1 MSDIICV
8 DGLIKEYAGIK
19 VVDGVSFSV
28 NKGEI
33 YGLLGRNGAG
43 KTTIMKIL
51 LGLANPTSGKV
62 SILGKDMSVN
72 SEKKV
77 LKKVGCIIEN
87 PGFYSNLTGTEN
99 LEIFAKLRGL
109 DQDSVKKALELVNLP
124 YKDKKIFSKYSLG
137 MKQRLAIANAIM
149 HNPEILV
156 LDEPINGLD
165 PIGIA
170 EVRELLKKFKESG
183 ISILISSHILSEL
196 ENVADRISIIDFGKM
211 IEEINMKEWKN
222 KQNSDIRV
230 FVKEVDIAKK
240 ILFKIGIEEQNILE
254 FSEGILIQNSQLST
268 TELNK
273 VFVNNNIDLIGIVE
287 DKTSLED
294 YFKKVTGGQG
304 IGCCLNLRKI
314 KDQRQFIY
322 QVY

>member
-109 DQDSVKKALELVNLP
+109 DQDSVKKTLELVNLP
-124 YKDKKIFSKYSLG
+124 YKDKKLFSKYSLG

-170 EVRELLKKFKESG
+170 EVRELLKKLKESG
-183 ISILISSHILSEL
+183 LSILISSHILSEL

-240 ILFKIGIEEQNILE
+240 ILFEIGIEEQNILE

-304 IGCCLNLRKI
+304 IG
-314 KDQRQFIY
+314 
-322 QVY
+322 

>member
-8 DGLIKEYAGIK
+8 NDLIKEYAGIK
-19 VVDGVSFSV
+19 VVDGVSFSL

-109 DQDSVKKALELVNLP
+109 DQDSVKKTLDLVNLP
-124 YKDKKIFSKYSLG
+124 YKDKKLFSKYSLG

-170 EVRELLKKFKESG
+170 EVRELLKKLKESG
-183 ISILISSHILSEL
+183 VSILISSHILSEL
-196 ENVADRISIIDFGKM
+196 ENLADRIGIIDFGKM

-230 FVKEVDIAKK
+230 FVKEVDIAKN
-240 ILFKIGIEEQNILE
+240 ILFDIGVEEQNILE
-254 FSEGILIQNSQLST
+254 FSEGVLIKNSQLST

-273 VFVNNNIDLIGIVE
+273 VFVNSNIDLIGIVE

-304 IGCCLNLRKI
+304 IG
-314 KDQRQFIY
+314 
-322 QVY
+322 

>member
-124 YKDKKIFSKYSLG
+124 YKDKKLFSKYSLG

-170 EVRELLKKFKESG
+170 EVRELLKKLKESG
-183 ISILISSHILSEL
+183 VSILISSHILSEL
-196 ENVADRISIIDFGKM
+196 ENVADRISIIDLGKM

-240 ILFKIGIEEQNILE
+240 ILFEIGIEEQNILE

-304 IGCCLNLRKI
+304 IG
-314 KDQRQFIY
+314 
-322 QVY
+322 

>member
-1 MSDIICV
+1 MSDIIYV

-124 YKDKKIFSKYSLG
+124 YKDKKLFSKYSLG

-170 EVRELLKKFKESG
+170 EVRELLKKLKESG
-183 ISILISSHILSEL
+183 ASIIISSHILSEL

-240 ILFKIGIEEQNILE
+240 ILFEIGIEEQNILE

-304 IGCCLNLRKI
+304 IG
-314 KDQRQFIY
+314 
-322 QVY
+322 

>member
-62 SILGKDMSVN
+62 SILGKGMSVN

-304 IGCCLNLRKI
+304 IG
-314 KDQRQFIY
+314 
-322 QVY
+322 

>member
-1 MSDIICV
+1 MSDIIYV

-43 KTTIMKIL
+43 KTTIMKVL

-124 YKDKKIFSKYSLG
+124 YKDKKLFSKYSLG

-170 EVRELLKKFKESG
+170 EVRELLKKLKESG
-183 ISILISSHILSEL
+183 ASILISSHILSEL

-240 ILFKIGIEEQNILE
+240 ILFEIGIEEQNILE

-304 IGCCLNLRKI
+304 IG
-314 KDQRQFIY
+314 
-322 QVY
+322 

>member
-1 MSDIICV
+1 MSDIIYV

-124 YKDKKIFSKYSLG
+124 YKDKKLFSKYSLG

-170 EVRELLKKFKESG
+170 EVRELLKKLKESG
-183 ISILISSHILSEL
+183 VSILISSHILSEL

-240 ILFKIGIEEQNILE
+240 ILFEIGIEEQNILE

-294 YFKKVTGGQG
+294 YFKKVTRGQG
-304 IGCCLNLRKI
+304 IG
-314 KDQRQFIY
+314 
-322 QVY
+322 

>member
-124 YKDKKIFSKYSLG
+124 YKDKKLFSKYSLG

-170 EVRELLKKFKESG
+170 EVRELLKKLKESG
-183 ISILISSHILSEL
+183 VSILISSHILSEL

-240 ILFKIGIEEQNILE
+240 ILFEIGIEEQNILE
-254 FSEGILIQNSQLST
+254 FSEGILIQNSQLSA

-304 IGCCLNLRKI
+304 IG
-314 KDQRQFIY
+314 
-322 QVY
+322 

>member
-1 MSDIICV
+1 MSDIIYV

-19 VVDGVSFSV
+19 VVNGVSFSV

-124 YKDKKIFSKYSLG
+124 YKDKKLFSKYSLG

-170 EVRELLKKFKESG
+170 EVRELLKELKESG

-240 ILFKIGIEEQNILE
+240 ILFEIGIEEQNILE

-273 VFVNNNIDLIGIVE
+273 VFVNNNNNIDLIGIVE
-287 DKTSLED
+287 DKTSLEA

-304 IGCCLNLRKI
+304 IG
-314 KDQRQFIY
+314 
-322 QVY
+322 

>member
-156 LDEPINGLD
+156 LDEPTNGLD

-240 ILFKIGIEEQNILE
+240 ILFEIGIEEQNILE

-273 VFVNNNIDLIGIVE
+273 VFVNNNIDLIGVVE

-304 IGCCLNLRKI
+304 IG
-314 KDQRQFIY
+314 
-322 QVY
+322 

>member
-170 EVRELLKKFKESG
+170 EVRELLKKLKESG
-183 ISILISSHILSEL
+183 VSILISSHILSEL

-240 ILFKIGIEEQNILE
+240 ILFEIGIEEQNILE

-304 IGCCLNLRKI
+304 IG
-314 KDQRQFIY
+314 
-322 QVY
+322 

>member
-62 SILGKDMSVN
+62 SVLGKDMSVN

-124 YKDKKIFSKYSLG
+124 YKDKKLFSKYSLG

-170 EVRELLKKFKESG
+170 EVRELLKKLKESG
-183 ISILISSHILSEL
+183 VSILISSHILSEL

-240 ILFKIGIEEQNILE
+240 ILFEIGIEEQNILE

-304 IGCCLNLRKI
+304 IG
-314 KDQRQFIY
+314 
-322 QVY
+322 

>member
-1 MSDIICV
+1 MEDIVGMSDIICV

-240 ILFKIGIEEQNILE
+240 ILFEIGIEEQNILE
-254 FSEGILIQNSQLST
+254 FSEEILIQNSQLST

-304 IGCCLNLRKI
+304 IG
-314 KDQRQFIY
+314 
-322 QVY
+322 

>member
-156 LDEPINGLD
+156 LDEPTNGLD

-170 EVRELLKKFKESG
+170 EVRELLKKLKESG

-230 FVKEVDIAKK
+230 FVKKVDIAKK
-240 ILFKIGIEEQNILE
+240 ILFEIGIEEQNVLE

-304 IGCCLNLRKI
+304 IG
-314 KDQRQFIY
+314 
-322 QVY
+322 

>member
-19 VVDGVSFSV
+19 VVDGVSFSL

-109 DQDSVKKALELVNLP
+109 DQDLVKKALDLVNLP

-170 EVRELLKKFKESG
+170 EVRELLKKLKESG
-183 ISILISSHILSEL
+183 VSILISSHILSEL
-196 ENVADRISIIDFGKM
+196 ENLADRIGIIDFGKM

-240 ILFKIGIEEQNILE
+240 VLFDIGVEEQNILE
-254 FSEGILIQNSQLST
+254 FSEGVLIKNSQLST

-294 YFKKVTGGQG
+294 YFKKVTGGRG
-304 IGCCLNLRKI
+304 IG
-314 KDQRQFIY
+314 
-322 QVY
+322 

>member
-196 ENVADRISIIDFGKM
+196 ENVADRISIIDYGKM

-240 ILFKIGIEEQNILE
+240 ILFEIGIEEQNILE
-254 FSEGILIQNSQLST
+254 FSEGILIQ
-268 TELNK
+268 NK

-304 IGCCLNLRKI
+304 IG
-314 KDQRQFIY
+314 
-322 QVY
+322 

>member
-33 YGLLGRNGAG
+33 YGLLERNGAG

-240 ILFKIGIEEQNILE
+240 ILFEIGIEEQNILE

-304 IGCCLNLRKI
+304 IG
-314 KDQRQFIY
+314 
-322 QVY
+322 

>member
-8 DGLIKEYAGIK
+8 DGLIKEYARIK

-124 YKDKKIFSKYSLG
+124 YKDKKLFSKYSLG

-170 EVRELLKKFKESG
+170 EVRELLKKLKESG
-183 ISILISSHILSEL
+183 VSILISSHILSEL

-240 ILFKIGIEEQNILE
+240 ILFEIGIEEQNILE

-304 IGCCLNLRKI
+304 IG
-314 KDQRQFIY
+314 
-322 QVY
+322 

>member
-1 MSDIICV
+1 MSDIIYV

-43 KTTIMKIL
+43 KTTIMKSL

-124 YKDKKIFSKYSLG
+124 YKDKKLFSKYSLG

-170 EVRELLKKFKESG
+170 EVRELLKKLKESG
-183 ISILISSHILSEL
+183 VSILISSHILSEL

-240 ILFKIGIEEQNILE
+240 ILFEIGIEEQNILE

-304 IGCCLNLRKI
+304 IG
-314 KDQRQFIY
+314 
-322 QVY
+322 

>member
-1 MSDIICV
+1 MSDIIYV

-28 NKGEI
+28 NKGER

-124 YKDKKIFSKYSLG
+124 YKDKKLFSKYSLG

-170 EVRELLKKFKESG
+170 EVRELLKKLKESG
-183 ISILISSHILSEL
+183 ASIIISSHILSEL

-240 ILFKIGIEEQNILE
+240 ILFEIGIEEQNILE

-304 IGCCLNLRKI
+304 IG
-314 KDQRQFIY
+314 
-322 QVY
+322 

>member
-156 LDEPINGLD
+156 LDEPTNGLD

-170 EVRELLKKFKESG
+170 EVRELLKKLKESG

-222 KQNSDIRV
+222 KQNGDIRV
-230 FVKEVDIAKK
+230 FVKKVDIAKK
-240 ILFKIGIEEQNILE
+240 ILFEIGIEEQNVLE

-304 IGCCLNLRKI
+304 IG
-314 KDQRQFIY
+314 
-322 QVY
+322 

>member
-1 MSDIICV
+1 
-8 DGLIKEYAGIK
+8 
-19 VVDGVSFSV
+19 
-28 NKGEI
+28 
-33 YGLLGRNGAG
+33 
-43 KTTIMKIL
+43 
-51 LGLANPTSGKV
+51 
-62 SILGKDMSVN
+62 
-72 SEKKV
+72 
-77 LKKVGCIIEN
+77 
-87 PGFYSNLTGTEN
+87 
-99 LEIFAKLRGL
+99 
-109 DQDSVKKALELVNLP
+109 
-124 YKDKKIFSKYSLG
+124 

-156 LDEPINGLD
+156 LDEPTNGLD

-240 ILFKIGIEEQNILE
+240 ILFEIGIEEQNILE

-304 IGCCLNLRKI
+304 IG
-314 KDQRQFIY
+314 
-322 QVY
+322 

>member
-196 ENVADRISIIDFGKM
+196 ENVADRISIIDYGKM

-240 ILFKIGIEEQNILE
+240 ILFEIGIEEQNILE

-304 IGCCLNLRKI
+304 IG
-314 KDQRQFIY
+314 
-322 QVY
+322 

>member
-124 YKDKKIFSKYSLG
+124 YKDKKLFSKYSLG

-170 EVRELLKKFKESG
+170 EIRELLKKLKESG
-183 ISILISSHILSEL
+183 VSILISSHILSEL

-240 ILFKIGIEEQNILE
+240 ILFEIGIEEQNILE

-304 IGCCLNLRKI
+304 IG
-314 KDQRQFIY
+314 
-322 QVY
+322 

>member
-109 DQDSVKKALELVNLP
+109 DQDSVKNALELVNLP
-124 YKDKKIFSKYSLG
+124 YKDKKLFSKYSLG

-156 LDEPINGLD
+156 LDEPTNGLD

-170 EVRELLKKFKESG
+170 EVRELLKKLKESG
-183 ISILISSHILSEL
+183 SSILISSHILSEL

-304 IGCCLNLRKI
+304 IG
-314 KDQRQFIY
+314 
-322 QVY
+322 

>member
-1 MSDIICV
+1 M
-8 DGLIKEYAGIK
+8 
-19 VVDGVSFSV
+19 
-28 NKGEI
+28 
-33 YGLLGRNGAG
+33 
-43 KTTIMKIL
+43 
-51 LGLANPTSGKV
+51 
-62 SILGKDMSVN
+62 
-72 SEKKV
+72 

-170 EVRELLKKFKESG
+170 EVRELLKKLKESG
-183 ISILISSHILSEL
+183 VSILISSHILSEL

-222 KQNSDIRV
+222 RQNSDIRV

-240 ILFKIGIEEQNILE
+240 ILFEIGIEEQNILE

-304 IGCCLNLRKI
+304 IG
-314 KDQRQFIY
+314 
-322 QVY
+322 

>member
-124 YKDKKIFSKYSLG
+124 YKDKKLFSKYSLG

-170 EVRELLKKFKESG
+170 EVRELLKKLKESG

-240 ILFKIGIEEQNILE
+240 ILFEIGIEEQNILE

-304 IGCCLNLRKI
+304 IG
-314 KDQRQFIY
+314 
-322 QVY
+322 

>member
-124 YKDKKIFSKYSLG
+124 NKDKKLFSKYSLG

-170 EVRELLKKFKESG
+170 EVRELLKKLKESG
-183 ISILISSHILSEL
+183 VSILISSHILSEL

-240 ILFKIGIEEQNILE
+240 ILFEIGIEEQNILE

-304 IGCCLNLRKI
+304 IG
-314 KDQRQFIY
+314 
-322 QVY
+322 

>member
-43 KTTIMKIL
+43 KTTLMKIL

-124 YKDKKIFSKYSLG
+124 YKDKKLFSKYSLG

-170 EVRELLKKFKESG
+170 EVRELLKKLKESG
-183 ISILISSHILSEL
+183 VSILISSHILSEL

-240 ILFKIGIEEQNILE
+240 ILFEIGIEEQNILE

-304 IGCCLNLRKI
+304 IG
-314 KDQRQFIY
+314 
-322 QVY
+322 

>member
-19 VVDGVSFSV
+19 VVDGISFSV

-124 YKDKKIFSKYSLG
+124 YKDKKLFSKYSLG

-170 EVRELLKKFKESG
+170 EVRELLKKLKESG
-183 ISILISSHILSEL
+183 VSILISSHILSEL

-240 ILFKIGIEEQNILE
+240 ILFEIGIEEQNILE

-304 IGCCLNLRKI
+304 IG
-314 KDQRQFIY
+314 
-322 QVY
+322 

>member
-156 LDEPINGLD
+156 LDEPTNGLD

-170 EVRELLKKFKESG
+170 EVRELLKKLKESG

-240 ILFKIGIEEQNILE
+240 ILLEIGIEEQNILE

-273 VFVNNNIDLIGIVE
+273 VFVNSNIDLIGIVE

-304 IGCCLNLRKI
+304 IG
-314 KDQRQFIY
+314 
-322 QVY
+322 

>member
-124 YKDKKIFSKYSLG
+124 YKDKKLFSKYSLG

-170 EVRELLKKFKESG
+170 EVRELLKKLKESG
-183 ISILISSHILSEL
+183 VSILILSHILSEL

-240 ILFKIGIEEQNILE
+240 ILFEIGIEEQNILE

-304 IGCCLNLRKI
+304 IG
-314 KDQRQFIY
+314 
-322 QVY
+322 

>member
-156 LDEPINGLD
+156 LDEPTNGLD

-170 EVRELLKKFKESG
+170 EVRELLKKLKESG

-230 FVKEVDIAKK
+230 FVKKVDIAKK
-240 ILFKIGIEEQNILE
+240 ILFEIGIEEQNVLE
-254 FSEGILIQNSQLST
+254 FSEEILIQNSQLST

-304 IGCCLNLRKI
+304 IG
-314 KDQRQFIY
+314 
-322 QVY
+322 

>member
-87 PGFYSNLTGTEN
+87 PEFYSNLTGTEN

-124 YKDKKIFSKYSLG
+124 YKDKKLFSKYSLG

-170 EVRELLKKFKESG
+170 EVRELLKKLKESG
-183 ISILISSHILSEL
+183 SSILISSHILSEL

-240 ILFKIGIEEQNILE
+240 ILFEIGIEEQNILE

-304 IGCCLNLRKI
+304 IG
-314 KDQRQFIY
+314 
-322 QVY
+322 

>member
-170 EVRELLKKFKESG
+170 EVRELLKKLKESG
-183 ISILISSHILSEL
+183 TSIIISSHILSEL

-240 ILFKIGIEEQNILE
+240 ILFEIGIEEQNILE

-304 IGCCLNLRKI
+304 IG
-314 KDQRQFIY
+314 
-322 QVY
+322 

>member
-1 MSDIICV
+1 MLDIICV

-124 YKDKKIFSKYSLG
+124 YKDKKLFSKYSLG

-170 EVRELLKKFKESG
+170 EVRELLKKLKESG
-183 ISILISSHILSEL
+183 ASIIISSHILSEL

-240 ILFKIGIEEQNILE
+240 ILFEIGIEEQNILE

-304 IGCCLNLRKI
+304 IG
-314 KDQRQFIY
+314 
-322 QVY
+322 

>member
-1 MSDIICV
+1 MSDIIYV

-19 VVDGVSFSV
+19 VVNGVSFSV

-124 YKDKKIFSKYSLG
+124 YKDKKLFSKYSLG

-170 EVRELLKKFKESG
+170 EVRELLKKLKESG
-183 ISILISSHILSEL
+183 VSILISSHILSEL

-240 ILFKIGIEEQNILE
+240 ILFEIGIEEQNILE

-304 IGCCLNLRKI
+304 IG
-314 KDQRQFIY
+314 
-322 QVY
+322 